1 MTYRSATLTDTTALS
16 KLEAQLFS
24 AQNYPISRRMF
35 RYHTQRNRIIVAVD
49 DSDKIIGY
57 VLALLRKKWA
67 KLYSLGVLK
76 EHRNEGIASTL
87 LTQLSEQLKTQ
98 ENEHILLE
106 VRVDNPHAIALY
118 KRHGFLPIRRTPGF
132 YKDGCDAL
140 IMELAY
146 A

>member
-1 MTYRSATLTDTTALS
+1 MIYRNATPSDVTPLS

-24 AQNYPISRRMF
+24 AENYPISQRMF
-35 RYHTQRNRIIVAVD
+35 RYHVRRNRIIVAV
-49 DSDKIIGY
+49 SDEGEIIGY
-57 VLALLRKKWA
+57 ALVLLRKRWA

-76 EHRNEGIASTL
+76 KHRNEGIATALLTL
-87 LTQLSEQLKTQ
+87 LSEELKIQ
-98 ENEHILLE
+98 GYDYILLE
-106 VRVDNPHAIALY
+106 VRVDNPNAIALY
-118 KRHGFLPIRRTPGF
+118 ERHGFRIIRRTPGF